1 MIFYEQLLYT
11 KKQNFGILYR
21 GEEEAFMIETLN
33 GIFETVNYKQS
44 TSIKLYDNDE
54 YEDYPPHWHT
64 TMEIIMPTE
73 NIYTV
78 ECNGQTIVLRE
89 GDIVLICPCCVHT
102 LFAPPTGRRIIFQPD
117 TASLRFMKD
126 IEPLLNILSPL
137 FIITPE
143 DFPAIHERI
152 SSLLLEI
159 KDEYLNASVSFS
171 EVIIY
176 SKLLE
181 IITLI
186 GRNQAAH
193 GGSQSGVMGHQKEY
207 MEKFLN
213 ICDYI
218 EAHCSEDLT
227 LDAVA
232 NQCGFSKFYFSR
244 LFRQFT
250 NVSFYKYV
258 NQKRIAKAA
267 ELLIEPKRPI
277 TDVALSCGFSSLS
290 SFIRMFKIVK
300 GCTPTEFRNLYSF

>member
-1 MIFYEQLLYT
+1 
-11 KKQNFGILYR
+11 
-21 GEEEAFMIETLN
+21 MIETLN

-44 TSIKLYDNDE
+44 TSVKLYDNDE

-78 ECNGQTIVLRE
+78 ECNGNTHILQE

-117 TASLRFMKD
+117 TSFLRSLKD
-126 IEPLLNILSPL
+126 IEPLFNILSPL

-143 DFPAIHERI
+143 DFPHIHERLCT
-152 SSLLLEI
+152 LLLEI
-159 KDEYLNASVSFS
+159 KEEYLGAATTFS
-171 EVIIY
+171 EVMIY

-181 IITLI
+181 LITLI
-186 GRNQAAH
+186 GRNYANH
-193 GGSQSGVMGHQKEY
+193 TEDTSGIIGHQKEY
-207 MEKFLN
+207 MERILH

-218 EAHCSEDLT
+218 EAHCSDDLT
-227 LDAVA
+227 LDNVA
-232 NQCGFSKFYFSR
+232 DMCGFSKFYFSR
-244 LFRQFT
+244 LFKQFT

-290 SFIRMFKIVK
+290 SFNRMFKIVK
-300 GCTPTEFRNLYSF
+300 GCTPTEFRNLYSS